1 MLIGIE
7 QMSAY
12 CYTPGSF
19 GFCRITREQ
28 AVLMLLNNRTT
39 VPYLSLPECC
49 AAQLRKCRQQEFPS
63 GSKECSICVKAS
75 AQLWGRKILML
86 QLACNMNTPEAAVG
100 E

>member
-1 MLIGIE
+1 
-7 QMSAY
+7 
-12 CYTPGSF
+12 
-19 GFCRITREQ
+19 
-28 AVLMLLNNRTT
+28 MLLNNRTT